1 MKVRPRKLSLL
12 LTLVVLTMAA
22 LCYDG
27 VAIASSNR
35 FEPFRVDS
43 CDAETVLQSKSRHYA
58 GLGNAKVTAKA
69 HYEKFSESFTKDYNI
84 RAQGITKYTGV
95 RGQRVYELDPIIFF
109 EPYEG
114 TRSHVRSEMR
124 KGIAKGYW
132 PGRARYGYRYYWEK
146 GAFKKNRSTGLYFV
160 DPTKFKVYL
169 SFHVRVPEWR
179 QDETE
184 TSAKDRKY
192 WNRYICG
199 LYAHERKHVEIT
211 RGHMLESIDA
221 TLTLKAQS
229 SAQLETLVRKEWE
242 YQKSELRIKQKAFD
256 KRTNHGRN
264 PD

>member
-1 MKVRPRKLSLL
+1 MKVRPRKLSLF
-12 LTLVVLTMAA
+12 LTLVLLTATA
-22 LCYDG
+22 FRYDD
-27 VAIASSNR
+27 VAMASSSR
-35 FEPFRVDS
+35 FEPFRVDA
-43 CDAETVLQSKSRHYA
+43 CDAETVFQSKSRHYA
-58 GLGNAKVTAKA
+58 GLGKTKVTDKA
-69 HYEKFSESFTKDYNI
+69 HYEKFSKSFAKDYNI